1 MSIETAIKRLQEGK
15 PVGRKLILA
24 WLQELVE
31 LRNWAA
37 AERERALEEA
47 GY

>member
-1 MSIETAIKRLQEGK
+1 MKIETAIKRLQEGK
-15 PVGRKLILA
+15 PVGCKLILE

-31 LRNWAA
+31 LRTWYA
-37 AERERALEEA
+37 AERERALEE